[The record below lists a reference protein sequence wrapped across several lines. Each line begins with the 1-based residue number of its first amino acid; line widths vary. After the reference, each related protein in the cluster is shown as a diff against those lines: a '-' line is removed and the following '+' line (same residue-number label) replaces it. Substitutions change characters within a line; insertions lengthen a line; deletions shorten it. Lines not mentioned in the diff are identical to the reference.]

1 MLSVLLTIALLHGV
15 ALITPGANFILIG
28 QLAAS
33 GKRVQACIAAIGVTT
48 VTLTWASLAILGIG
62 LVFSSHPQLRQI
74 CQVAGGL
81 YLCYLAWKIWRAM
94 PAPSANQRHAQE
106 GEQEAELGNWAAFRL
121 GFITNVLN
129 PKTALFFGS
138 VFSTAL
144 PHQPSNMLV
153 LSAVLIVYFNA
164 LVWHLFLALA
174 FSHPRIQA
182 WYARFRRQF
191 NQLAGSMMGAFGL
204 HLLYSTL
211 QELRAR

>member
-1 MLSVLLTIALLHGV
+1 MLSVLLTISLLHWV
-15 ALITPGANFILIG
+15 ALITPGPNFILIC

-33 GKRVQACIAAIGVTT
+33 GKRAQACIAAIGVTT

-62 LVFSSHPQLRQI
+62 LVFSSHPALRQI

-81 YLCYLAWKIWRAM
+81 YLAYLAWKIWRSAS
-94 PAPSANQRHAQE
+94 ATAANQERE
-106 GEQEAELGNWAAFRL
+106 TELDIGKWAAFRL

-144 PHQPSNMLV
+144 PPKPSTMLV
-153 LSAVLIVYFNA
+153 VGAVLLVYTYA
-164 LVWHLFLALA
+164 LIWHLFLALA

-182 WYARFRRQF
+182 SYARYRRRFSQF
-191 NQLAGSMMGAFGL
+191 AGMMIGAFGL
-204 HLLYSTL
+204 RLIFSTL
-211 QELRAR
+211 QEVRVRLS